1 MDATAVFPR
10 PTETDA
16 FWTDKFEVTDE
27 DLDYLFNLFL
37 ETETPLS
44 LRDLVHRLVQFRL
57 DQEGRYIQK
66 QIELGSLYQPKL
78 PYKVGDK
85 IVFPTRGYQ
94 VGEVIAIRLGNNAE
108 VGEFKVIQVKFDD
121 GKTVDLAS
129 ELLVPHLLNIEEEE
143 EDDDDIDDEAAVPDA
158 TDSQHV
164 LRRYGKRIA
173 RKLVARFDDD
183 DDVVYL
189 GGRWFL
195 KSLLADVNIAHL
207 HLAEAVLDM
216 HGGGPLDTESVVKD
230 IGIQIDANQ
239 RLQVFSMDYA
249 LQRDERFDE
258 VGPAG
263 QVLWYLHRMEPE
275 PVKETPL
282 QLQYTPIPYS
292 INDLSND
299 FQELILEIDDELSPI
314 EALESDDDEIT
325 VTLTYPNRRV
335 GTLPLTAQLEVLFP
349 TAFETTRIMTTLV
362 DAESGDEVQGW
373 VVREKRYVYGL
384 GDFYRRYQIPIGAYV
399 TVRRHEDPSRLIID
413 LGNRRSR
420 TEWLP
425 IAVPEDGRLRFENH
439 KRAIGSAYDDLM
451 IFGVEDLAALDALW
465 LPYQRLPIEEII
477 RRLIPEL
484 ARLTPQQAV
493 HVKTL
498 YSAVNLVR
506 RCPPG
511 PIFAALSKD
520 PAFEH
525 VGGPYWR
532 MA

>member
-10 PTETDA
+10 PTETNE
-16 FWTDKFEVTDE
+16 FWTDNLEITNE

-44 LRDLVHRLVQFRL
+44 LRDLVHRLIQFRL
-57 DQEGRYIQK
+57 DQEDRHIQK
-66 QIELGSLYQPKL
+66 QIKQGSMYQPKL
-78 PYKVGDK
+78 TYEVGQM
-85 IVFPTRGYQ
+85 IVFPSRGFE
-94 VGEVIAIRLGNNAE
+94 VGEVLATRAGNNAE
-108 VGEFKVIQVKFDD
+108 VGEFSVIQVKFED
-121 GKTVDLAS
+121 GKTIELAS
-129 ELLVPHLLNIEEEE
+129 DLLVPHVLNIEE
-143 EDDDDIDDEAAVPDA
+143 DESLPEGI
-158 TDSQHV
+158 DSQQV

-173 RKLVARFDDD
+173 RKLVARFDQD

-216 HGGGPLDTESVVKD
+216 HGGGPRDTESIVKD
-230 IGIQIDANQ
+230 IGLEIEANQ

-263 QVLWYLHRMEPE
+263 QVLWFLHRMEPD

-282 QLQYTPIPYS
+282 QLKYTPIPYA
-292 INDLSND
+292 INDLSEE
-299 FQELILEIDDELSPI
+299 FQDLILEIDDELSPI
-314 EALESDDDEIT
+314 EVLESDDDEVT

-335 GTLPLTAQLEVLFP
+335 GTLPLTAQLEGLFP

-362 DAESGDEVQGW
+362 DSESGDEVQGW

-384 GDFYRRYQIPIGAYV
+384 GEFYRRYQIPIGAYV
-399 TVRRHEDPSRLIID
+399 TVRRDEDPSRLIID
-413 LGNRRSR
+413 LGNRRPR

-425 IAVPEDGRLRFENH
+425 IAVPEDGRLRFESL
-439 KRAIGSAYDDLM
+439 RRSIGAAYDDLM
-451 IFGVEDLAALDALW
+451 IFGVEDLEGLDALW
-465 LPYQRLPIEEII
+465 QPYQRLPIEQII

-484 ARLTPQQAV
+484 AGLTPQQAV

-498 YSAVNLVR
+498 YSALNLVR

-511 PIFAALSKD
+511 PIFAALSQD

>member
-1 MDATAVFPR
+1 MDAAAVFPR
-10 PTETDA
+10 PTETNA
-16 FWTDKFEVTDE
+16 FWTDNFEVTNE

-44 LRDLVHRLVQFRL
+44 LRDLVHRLIQFRL

-66 QIELGSLYQPKL
+66 QIEQGTLYQPKL
-78 PYKVGDK
+78 TYEVGDI
-85 IVFPTRGYQ
+85 IVFPTRGYK
-94 VGEVIAIRLGNNAE
+94 VGEVMATRPGNNAE
-108 VGEFKVIQVKFDD
+108 VGEFTVIQVKFEN
-121 GKTVDLAS
+121 GKVVDLAS
-129 ELLVPHLLNIEEEE
+129 ELLVPHLLNIEED
-143 EDDDDIDDEAAVPDA
+143 EDMPDA
-158 TDSQHV
+158 IDSQHV
-164 LRRYGKRIA
+164 LRRYGKRVA

-183 DDVVYL
+183 EDVVYL

-216 HGGGPLDTESVVKD
+216 HGGGPLDTEVIIKE
-230 IGIQIDANQ
+230 IGIEIDANP

-275 PVKETPL
+275 PVKQTPL
-282 QLQYTPIPYS
+282 QLQYTPIPYT
-292 INDLSND
+292 INNLSDD
-299 FQELILEIDDELSPI
+299 FQDLILEIDDELSPI
-314 EALESDDDEIT
+314 EALESDEDEIT

-335 GTLPLTAQLEVLFP
+335 GTLPLTAQLEGLFP

-362 DAESGDEVQGW
+362 DAESGDEVPGW

-384 GDFYRRYQIPIGAYV
+384 GEFYRRYQIPIGAYV
-399 TVRRHEDPSRLIID
+399 TVRRHEDPRRLIID

-439 KRAIGSAYDDLM
+439 RRSIGAAYDDLM
-451 IFGVEDLAALDALW
+451 IFGVEDLAGLDALW
-465 LPYQRLPIEEII
+465 NPYKNLPIKEII

-511 PIFAALSKD
+511 PIFAALSDD